1 MTIPTF
7 SLPERASLARLPTP
21 IEKLGRL
28 SKRLGVDLY
37 VKRDDLTGLVETGN
51 KVRKLEFLVAEAL
64 REGADT
70 LITCGTLQSNCAR
83 AVAAVS
89 AKLGLKAIL
98 ALKGEPASPPD
109 GNLFLSRLLG
119 AEIHYCSDQEFAR
132 IDAVLLRL
140 TEEVRAR
147 GGKPYVI
154 PESGAT
160 EMGALGY
167 LVAAQEL
174 AQQVRNGAP
183 AFDSVVIT
191 DFSGGSQAGLLMGK
205 ELFGLSAEVI
215 GVPVAFSSQE
225 VHERIRKTMTLA
237 VERFGLP
244 VELPKRVHLLDGF
257 QGMGRSSSRPEELAM
272 IREVAREEGLLLD
285 PTYTAKAFLGLV
297 SRLREDPKQ
306 FGQRVCFFHTGGV
319 FSLFAFRSQLVP

>member
-1 MTIPTF
+1 MTIPAF
-7 SLPERASLARLPTP
+7 SLPERVSLARLPTP

-119 AEIHYCSDQEFAR
+119 AEIHYYSGQEFER
-132 IDAVLLRL
+132 IDDLFLRL
-140 TEEVRAR
+140 TQEVRVR

-160 EMGALGY
+160 ELGALGY
-167 LVAAQEL
+167 LIVAQEL
-174 AQQVRNGAP
+174 VQQLRNGAP
-183 AFDSVVIT
+183 TFDSVVIA

-205 ELFGLSAEVI
+205 ELFGLSSEVI
-215 GVPVAFSSQE
+215 GVPIAFSARE
-225 VHERIRKTMTLA
+225 VHDRIMKTITRA

-244 VELPKRVHLLDGF
+244 VELPKAIHLLDGF
-257 QGMGRSSSRPEELAM
+257 QGMGRSSSRPEELAI

-306 FGQRVCFFHTGGV
+306 FGQRVCFIHTGGV
-319 FSLFAFRSQLVP
+319 FSLFAFRSQLSV